1 MSGVSLHADPGR
13 QSVVTPMAQSTT
25 PTGAQVADSARN
37 GNVGVNL
44 ANNSSVVNAIGLVDE
59 GQVQDPS
66 ASLNQI
72 ADALTQTMSMM
83 KKGLEFNV
91 DEQGGR
97 SVVSVVDVDSGEL
110 IRQIPTEEAL
120 ALAEKMSEVA
130 GLLMKTEA

>member
-25 PTGAQVADSARN
+25 PAGTQVVDSVRN

-44 ANNSSVVNAIGLVDE
+44 ASNSAVVNAIGLVDE